1 MTNGRRGPGAARTAT
16 HYDSLFTALALD
28 TLLPTK
34 QESEAGIA
42 QWFQRRT
49 RDRKVPGSSPSRSGW
64 RIFLL
69 QGQLCVLTYFGIC
82 STLVLLQYHVKDPD
96 HSAKSAG
103 GRLQLNAHIP
113 YLCGFE

>member
-1 MTNGRRGPGAARTAT
+1 MAGAGLEPRTAT

-42 QWFQRRT
+42 QWLQRRT
-49 RDRKVPGSSPSRSGW
+49 RDRKVPGSSPRRSGG

-69 QGQLCVLTYFGIC
+69 QGQLSVLTLISVSVPSPCYRS
-82 STLVLLQYHVKDPD
+82 ST
-96 HSAKSAG
+96 
-103 GRLQLNAHIP
+103 
-113 YLCGFE
+113 